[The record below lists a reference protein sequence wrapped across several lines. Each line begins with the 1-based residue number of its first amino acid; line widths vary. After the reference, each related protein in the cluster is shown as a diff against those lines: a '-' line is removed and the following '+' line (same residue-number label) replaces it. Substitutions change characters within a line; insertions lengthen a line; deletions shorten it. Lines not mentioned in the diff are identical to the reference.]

1 MGGGIKLCAKLQ
13 PLRMNWWWRSQAS
26 SVLLMVAT
34 ETTAKEHHL
43 DDNAL
48 NRHLNTSRGWRRNKW
63 FKETGQNNGY
73 EIVVLGTGVSGL
85 IPPVS
90 SCHVDS
96 AIRNGFHFIG
106 YEIVPGNQ
114 SEGVS
119 IRKDSSAICTIQFR
133 VFTFQQF
140 YCRAPILTC
149 FEELRPTQCQLHWKG
164 N

>member
-1 MGGGIKLCAKLQ
+1 MCAKLQ
-13 PLRMNWWWRSQAS
+13 PLSKNWCWRSQAW

-43 DDNAL
+43 DYNAS
-48 NRHLNTSRGWRRNKW
+48 NRHLNTSRGWRGANDLKT
-63 FKETGQNNGY
+63 KNNGY

-85 IPPVS
+85 NPSVS
-90 SCHVDS
+90 SCHVGN

-140 YCRAPILTC
+140 YS
-149 FEELRPTQCQLHWKG
+149 
-164 N
+164 

>member
-1 MGGGIKLCAKLQ
+1 
-13 PLRMNWWWRSQAS
+13 
-26 SVLLMVAT
+26 MVAT
-34 ETTAKEHHL
+34 ETTAKENHL
-43 DDNAL
+43 DYNAS
-48 NRHLNTSRGWRRNKW
+48 NRHLNTSRGWRGANDLKT
-63 FKETGQNNGY
+63 KNNGY

-85 IPPVS
+85 NPSVS
-90 SCHVDS
+90 SCHVGN

-140 YCRAPILTC
+140 YC
-149 FEELRPTQCQLHWKG
+149 
-164 N
+164 